1 MATWSLSL
9 DTHTGKQPEYVGCQ
23 APPKPLKGSSFGI
36 GKAPSSTGGA
46 LAVLAA
52 KEGLCG
58 RGDMSIAS
66 GTGPGEE
73 EGIGGVILLSNRS
86 LV

>member
-1 MATWSLSL
+1 MA
-9 DTHTGKQPEYVGCQ
+9 
-23 APPKPLKGSSFGI
+23 
-36 GKAPSSTGGA
+36 KAPSSTGGA

-58 RGDMSIAS
+58 SGDMSIAS

-73 EGIGGVILLSNRS
+73 EGIGGVTLLSDKS